1 MKSFFAEF
9 KKFIT
14 RGNVLDMA
22 VGVVVGSAFTAI
34 VNSLVKDILNPIIGI
49 VTGGIDFSELKI
61 VLKPATEEVAELA
74 IRYGVFIN
82 AIIQF
87 ILIALVLFIIVKS
100 FNKLNEKKKK
110 EEEAKKAAAAAEA
123 ALCTCA
129 GNRSGK
135 RAGRKRTAEKG
146 AGGGIRAS
154 GPEKRYKPFPHRAV
168 TALKQARHPGDPLV
182 FPAAAGHRKPT
193 FGWKDRSERRTVHTY
208 GLFGNRRSGSAAVP
222 GAGGAH
228 ADTGGCGRSRSG
240 TDLLGARAPEQRGT
254 GSSRRF

>member
-1 MKSFFAEF
+1 MCFTLYYKMLKSFYNGGQKMAKKKKGSLWKEF
-9 KKFIT
+9 KSFIS

-123 ALCTCA
+123 AKVPPAKPADIVLL
-129 GNRSGK
+129 
-135 RAGRKRTAEKG
+135 EE
-146 AGGGIRAS
+146 IR
-154 GPEKRYKPFPHRAV
+154 
-168 TALKQARHPGDPLV
+168 
-182 FPAAAGHRKPT
+182 
-193 FGWKDRSERRTVHTY
+193 
-208 GLFGNRRSGSAAVP
+208 
-222 GAGGAH
+222 
-228 ADTGGCGRSRSG
+228 
-240 TDLLGARAPEQRGT
+240 DLLKK
-254 GSSRRF
+254 

>member
-100 FNKLNEKKKK
+100 FNKLIEKKKK

-123 ALCTCA
+123 AKVPPAKPADIVLL
-129 GNRSGK
+129 
-135 RAGRKRTAEKG
+135 EE
-146 AGGGIRAS
+146 IR
-154 GPEKRYKPFPHRAV
+154 
-168 TALKQARHPGDPLV
+168 
-182 FPAAAGHRKPT
+182 
-193 FGWKDRSERRTVHTY
+193 
-208 GLFGNRRSGSAAVP
+208 
-222 GAGGAH
+222 
-228 ADTGGCGRSRSG
+228 
-240 TDLLGARAPEQRGT
+240 DLLKK
-254 GSSRRF
+254 

>member
-87 ILIALVLFIIVKS
+87 ILIALVLFVIVKA
-100 FNKLNEKKKK
+100 FNKLNEKKRK

-123 ALCTCA
+123 AKVPPAKPADIVLL
-129 GNRSGK
+129 
-135 RAGRKRTAEKG
+135 EE
-146 AGGGIRAS
+146 IR
-154 GPEKRYKPFPHRAV
+154 
-168 TALKQARHPGDPLV
+168 
-182 FPAAAGHRKPT
+182 
-193 FGWKDRSERRTVHTY
+193 
-208 GLFGNRRSGSAAVP
+208 
-222 GAGGAH
+222 
-228 ADTGGCGRSRSG
+228 
-240 TDLLGARAPEQRGT
+240 DLLKK
-254 GSSRRF
+254 